1 MNYTPDQKARWDRA
15 MQILKDNLDVPSYN
29 AWFKPLRLHAVTTD
43 KIIIVGQNSFALQ
56 HMRSRF
62 GTSLLSTIDM
72 VFDRRYELEFY
83 TEDEIKKIPDN
94 TTLNEKY
101 TFDNF
106 VVGASNSFAYAA
118 ALAVAEEPS
127 EVYNPLFIYGGVG
140 LGKTH
145 LLHAI
150 GNEVKRR
157 YPDKRVVYITSERF
171 TNDLIH
177 AIKTNTQQ
185 AFRDLY
191 READILLIDDIQ
203 FIAGKTSTQEELFNT
218 FNYLYESQKQIV
230 FTSDKPPQQIDNLEE
245 RLRSRFEWGL
255 TADIQ
260 PPDIETRI
268 AIITKKA
275 EAEGIEAVPDDVLE
289 FIATQAENNIREL
302 EGTLTRVVAY
312 AKTIHQEISL
322 PVAQEAL
329 RGIAAPRI
337 QRKATPEIIIRTV
350 CQAYDID
357 IKDFMSRRRNQE
369 IANPR
374 KIAMYLARELTAL
387 SLTDIGKAFGGR
399 DHTTVL
405 HAWRTVSEESSQNRE
420 LRNRL
425 SELRQEI
432 ESPRA

>member
-1 MNYTPDQKARWDRA
+1 MNRMNAALAQFLGEDLHVTYLTPEEFGQ
-15 MQILKDNLDVPSYN
+15 MQAEAKPEPEPEAAPAAQAQPSTH
-29 AWFKPLRLHAVTTD
+29 LT
-43 KIIIVGQNSFALQ
+43 SMALN
-56 HMRSRF
+56 
-62 GTSLLSTIDM
+62 
-72 VFDRRYELEFY
+72 
-83 TEDEIKKIPDN
+83 P
-94 TTLNEKY
+94 KY
-101 TFDNF
+101 YFESF
-106 VVGASNSFAYAA
+106 VVGDSNNFAYAT
-118 ALAVAEEPS
+118 AVAVADEPA
-127 EVYNPLFIYGGVG
+127 EAYNPLFIYGGVG